1 MPYIETKTNV
11 KITKSAADAI
21 KARLGKAIET
31 IPGKSERWLML
42 SFFDEQTFYFAGDH
56 APCAMVEIKIYGS
69 APASALEK
77 MTERVS
83 TILSEELSLPADRVY
98 VKYEFCENWGW
109 NGGNF

>member
-1 MPYIETKTNV
+1 MPYIETKSNV

-31 IPGKSERWLML
+31 IPGKTERWLLL
-42 SFFDEQTFYFAGDH
+42 SFAGEQSFYFAGSD
-56 APCAMVEIKIYGS
+56 APCAMVEIKIFGS

-77 MTERVS
+77 MTEQI
-83 TILSEELSLPADRVY
+83 TDILSEELSLPADRIY
-98 VKYEFCENWGW
+98 VKYEFCENWGL

>member
-11 KITKSAADAI
+11 KITPAAADAI

-42 SFFDEQTFYFAGDH
+42 SFSGEQTFYFAGSD
-56 APCAMVEIKIYGS
+56 APCAIAEIKIFGS
-69 APASALEK
+69 ASAPVLEK
-77 MTERVS
+77 MTEQV
-83 TILSEELSLPADRVY
+83 TAILSGELSLPADRIY